1 MVHSLHIG
9 CRRFDI
15 LVVGV
20 YWYWV
25 AAVYELWAAR
35 QTSPIWRASTT
46 PQQLFGIWEQSQ
58 VSSLAFQNSVC
69 STLPKIL
76 QIHWT
81 AILRWQSRHN
91 HVRCYISSQFFIC
104 VNIVRWE
111 GACITDRIKVYKIP
125 YSKNMN
131 IEPPP
136 TPYNKSWIF
145 DADLNLLSGHGT
157 PTQLHSL
164 GSNGWRTWCR
174 WRYKYISF

>member
-1 MVHSLHIG
+1 MVHSLHVG

-46 PQQLFGIWEQSQ
+46 PQQLFRIWEQSQ

-111 GACITDRIKVYKIP
+111 GACITDRTKVYKIL
-125 YSKNMN
+125 YSKNLN
-131 IEPPP
+131 IKTPPS
-136 TPYNKSWIF
+136 PYNKSFWCWLKSIVRPRYTNSIALAWEQWM
-145 DADLNLLSGHGT
+145 ADVM
-157 PTQLHSL
+157 QVEIQ
-164 GSNGWRTWCR
+164 R
-174 WRYKYISF
+174 SFF